1 MMGSSNPG
9 MPAEHTGGFGARL
22 REARER
28 RGISLRQIAAATKIS
43 TSVLEALERNDI
55 SRLPGGIFSRA
66 FVRGYAAQVGLDPEA
81 TIRDFLASFPNE
93 SVAAGHPASQAA
105 EEGVATGRDRLAAT
119 TIVRFAALTVPVA
132 ALVLYFG
139 VVGRQ
144 SDPAIPSG
152 SSALVAAAMEGG
164 AVAGGPT
171 ALTAD
176 EGVAPTVGT
185 DGSGPAGAQAV
196 EALAVPAGDGPA
208 DRISVVLTVA
218 TACWASLTV
227 DGEQLLAR
235 VLQPG
240 ERYDLEIRRELV
252 VTTRDAGAIAMTVN
266 GVAAGPLGEAGQAVT
281 RRVNLANY
289 LELLKAR

>member
-1 MMGSSNPG
+1 
-9 MPAEHTGGFGARL
+9 
-22 REARER
+22 
-28 RGISLRQIAAATKIS
+28 
-43 TSVLEALERNDI
+43 
-55 SRLPGGIFSRA
+55 
-66 FVRGYAAQVGLDPEA
+66 
-81 TIRDFLASFPNE
+81 
-93 SVAAGHPASQAA
+93 
-105 EEGVATGRDRLAAT
+105 
-119 TIVRFAALTVPVA
+119 
-132 ALVLYFG
+132 
-139 VVGRQ
+139 
-144 SDPAIPSG
+144 
-152 SSALVAAAMEGG
+152 MEGG
-164 AVAGGPT
+164 TVAGGPT

-185 DGSGPAGAQAV
+185 DGSGPAGAQAL

-235 VLQPG
+235 ELQPG
-240 ERYDLEIRRELV
+240 ERFDLEVRRELV

-266 GVAAGPLGEAGQAVT
+266 GAAAGPLGEAGQAVT